1 MAIKTRENIE
11 GINVNQMK
19 RERTYDRI
27 YYNKELIF
35 SRETS
40 YWIEES
46 RNFYCVSPLDL
57 TMALIEVM
65 KDMSDQIRDL
75 QDE

>member
-1 MAIKTRENIE
+1 MR
-11 GINVNQMK
+11 

-27 YYNKELIF
+27 YYNKELVF
-35 SRETS
+35 SRKTS
-40 YWIEES
+40 YEFRS

-65 KDMSDQIRDL
+65 KDIMTR
-75 QDE
+75 

>member
-1 MAIKTRENIE
+1 M
-11 GINVNQMK
+11 NQMK

-27 YYNKELIF
+27 YYNKELVF

-40 YWIEES
+40 HWIEES
-46 RNFYCVSPLDL
+46 RNFHCVSPLDL
-57 TMALIEVM
+57 TMALVEVM

-75 QDE
+75 QDEQ